1 MENDLLEL
9 KQNPEKAVSAAFD
22 SVELINELVSQ
33 PVDDDKK
40 SIVKRNVEHLVV
52 MLTKEFF
59 TNTLTAE
66 QKTEIDTCISSGNS
80 YVG

>member
-1 MENDLLEL
+1 
-9 KQNPEKAVSAAFD
+9 
-22 SVELINELVSQ
+22 
-33 PVDDDKK
+33 
-40 SIVKRNVEHLVV
+40 